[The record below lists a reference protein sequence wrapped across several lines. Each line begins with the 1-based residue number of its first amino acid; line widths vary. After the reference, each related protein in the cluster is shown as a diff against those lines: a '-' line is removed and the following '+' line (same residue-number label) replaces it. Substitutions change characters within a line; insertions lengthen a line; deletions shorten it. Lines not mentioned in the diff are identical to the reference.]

1 MNNEHVISD
10 EVLDMVRVALLNG
23 ENRMVYDNSL
33 YFIEPNSIDFFRT
46 KDEAEEF
53 CQSNYSDH
61 DCCSTL
67 YIQSPEDLIK
77 QIPYGNVLEN
87 LLNSTSRILELV
99 NNYSIINQSF
109 IMNEQNLQYLKDNI
123 KYLGFGDKLYP
134 ELQSNMEQGLPE
146 FQLKTQTEFNKDK
159 IGAEL
164 YFKKSETND
173 MYFLNRYDA
182 ALEKF
187 NGKKLSQPFY
197 LNRGN
202 GVTIKEAYNL
212 LHGRAVN
219 KDLVNK
225 EGQKY
230 NAWVQLDLKDKN
242 ERGNFETKQFHKNY
256 GYDLEQSLTKFPIKE
271 LAVTEQKDALI
282 KSLQKGNIQSATFQH
297 NGEEQKMYVEA
308 NPQLKT
314 VNIYDKD
321 MKLQHHESLK
331 KNQSFEQSNGMEQ
344 KQNVTQN
351 TKDKRQENKQEISPS
366 KS

>member
-1 MNNEHVISD
+1 
-10 EVLDMVRVALLNG
+10 
-23 ENRMVYDNSL
+23 
-33 YFIEPNSIDFFRT
+33 
-46 KDEAEEF
+46 
-53 CQSNYSDH
+53 
-61 DCCSTL
+61 
-67 YIQSPEDLIK
+67 
-77 QIPYGNVLEN
+77 
-87 LLNSTSRILELV
+87 
-99 NNYSIINQSF
+99 
-109 IMNEQNLQYLKDNI
+109 MNEQNLQYLKDNI
-123 KYLGFGDKLYP
+123 KYLGFGEKLFP
-134 ELQSNMEQGLPE
+134 ELQSNMEQGFPE

-182 ALEKF
+182 TLEKS
-187 NGKKLSQPFY
+187 NGEKLSQPFY
-197 LNRGN
+197 LNKGN

-366 KS
+366 KKSGKSLKPDKQNSLLPKKKTSQKKGLSLS